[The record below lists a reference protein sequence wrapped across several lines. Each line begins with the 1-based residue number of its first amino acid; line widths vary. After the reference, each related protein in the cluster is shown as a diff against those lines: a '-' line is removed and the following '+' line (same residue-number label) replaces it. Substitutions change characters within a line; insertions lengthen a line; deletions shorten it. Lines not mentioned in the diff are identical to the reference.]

1 MRSGGAQAWSDNS
14 GVIGLRLVYR
24 SQDESVTAVS
34 SERVNLRATYL
45 LTGNRQTN
53 RIVVRYVNWVF
64 WLLVAWIAVSATVAI
79 IIVGRVIRAR
89 DKREMPPGDQD
100 NNDEG
105 WRDAG

>member
-1 MRSGGAQAWSDNS
+1 
-14 GVIGLRLVYR
+14 
-24 SQDESVTAVS
+24 VS

-79 IIVGRVIRAR
+79 IVGRVILAR
-89 DKREMPPGDQD
+89 DKREMPPCDQD
-100 NNDEG
+100 NNDER
-105 WRDAG
+105 WRDVG